1 MENQIK
7 ALENHADLL
16 KALGHPV
23 SLCII
28 QGLIRTGGCHVSH
41 MIECL
46 GLPQST
52 ISQHLQTLKH
62 AGIIEGTRQGLSI
75 TYRVIHP
82 MVPSLIELIYQQEE
96 I

>member
-7 ALENHADLL
+7 ALENQADLL

-23 SLCII
+23 RLCII

-82 MVPSLIELIYQQEE
+82 MVPSLIELIYQQGE

>member
-1 MENQIK
+1 MENEIK
-7 ALENHADLL
+7 ALENQAELL

-23 SLCII
+23 RLCIVK
-28 QGLIRTGGCHVSH
+28 GLIRTGGCHVSH

-62 AGIIEGTRQGLSI
+62 AGIIQGTREGLSI
-75 TYRVIHP
+75 TYTVIHP
-82 MVPSLIELIYQQEE
+82 MVPSLINLFYSQEE
-96 I
+96 L